1 MLINIWLLFILSIKK
16 ILSHRGTCRSQEQ
29 RQSCLHLHV
38 HISNTI
44 LYFLICSFT
53 DLEKYNLCSDFFNF
67 EIIIMC
73 LSSLLDIDFND
84 ITGID
89 AEIQISIIFQSSAF
103 LRLFV
108 VLNCQIYMY
117 NVVKW
122 LNMLED
128 DDYSSFL
135 V

>member
-1 MLINIWLLFILSIKK
+1 MLINICLLFLLSIKK

-38 HISNTI
+38 HISNNI

-67 EIIIMC
+67 EIIIMY

-89 AEIQISIIFQSSAF
+89 AEIQISIIQSSAF

-117 NVVKW
+117 NVVKC
-122 LNMLED
+122 LNMLEA

>member
-1 MLINIWLLFILSIKK
+1 MLINICLLFLLSIKK

-38 HISNTI
+38 HISNNI

-67 EIIIMC
+67 KIIIMY
-73 LSSLLDIDFND
+73 LSGLLDIDFND

-89 AEIQISIIFQSSAF
+89 AEIQISIIFSIVCIFAS
-103 LRLFV
+103 LCCTKLSD
-108 VLNCQIYMY
+108 IY
-117 NVVKW
+117 V
-122 LNMLED
+122 
-128 DDYSSFL
+128 
-135 V
+135 